1 MRLLLAALLA
11 STPAW
16 AQRDNP
22 NGPPS
27 KAAQQQEKQADY
39 ARKGHPQSGKPHKQ
53 EPAALRTKDSP
64 AKSSRKPRPGEA
76 ALRSPK

>member
-1 MRLLLAALLA
+1 MRLLVAALLV
-11 STPAW
+11 STAAW

-27 KAAQQQEKQADY
+27 PAVRQQQKQADH
-39 ARKGHPQSGKPHKQ
+39 ARQGHPQSGRPQKQ
-53 EPAALRTKDSP
+53 ERASLRTKDSP

-76 ALRSPK
+76 AIRTQK